1 MARGK
6 PVILDSVTFGNQTL
20 AHNFFHEMLQRYVPG
35 EQVSSN
41 DTIHLAEL
49 FKRHPSY
56 LEKIGCGINYFEVMP
71 EKFGSQCFCAVLK
84 DGTKE
89 GFSYKKCV
97 TQKDD

>member
-6 PVILDSVTFGNQTL
+6 SVVLTTISFDNQSSALSFFQKILQS
-20 AHNFFHEMLQRYVPG
+20 YVPG
-35 EQVSSN
+35 ERASPE
-41 DTIHLAEL
+41 DTIHLMEL

-56 LEKIGCGINYFEVMP
+56 SEKIGPGVDYFEIIP

-84 DGTKE
+84 NGTKE

-97 TQKDD
+97 TQKGN

>member
-6 PVILDSVTFGNQTL
+6 AVVIDSISFDNQSQ
-20 AHNFFHEMLQRYVPG
+20 AHAFFKEMLNRYVPG
-35 EQVSSN
+35 EKVSSE
-41 DTIHLAEL
+41 DTIHLESL

-56 LEKIGCGINYFEVMP
+56 LDKVGPGVSYFEVMP
-71 EKFGSQCFCAVLK
+71 ADYGSQCFCAVLV

-97 TQKDD
+97 TQRAD

>member
-6 PVILDSVTFGNQTL
+6 PVVLETISFDNQGQ
-20 AHNFFHEMLQRYVPG
+20 AHAFFKEMLNRYIPG
-35 EQVSSN
+35 EIVSPEDSA
-41 DTIHLAEL
+41 HLAEL

-56 LEKIGCGINYFEVMP
+56 PTKVGPGVNYFEVMP

-89 GFSYKKCV
+89 GFSYPKCV
-97 TQKDD
+97 TQKGD

>member
-6 PVILDSVTFGNQTL
+6 PVVLATISFHNQGL
-20 AHNFFHEMLQRYVPG
+20 AHAFFQEMLQRYVPG
-35 EQVSSN
+35 EQVSQE

-56 LEKIGCGINYFEVMP
+56 QEKIGPGVSYFEVMP
-71 EKFGSQCFCAVLK
+71 EKFGSQCFRAVLK
-84 DGTKE
+84 NGNKE

-97 TQKDD
+97 TQRDD

>member
-6 PVILDSVTFGNQTL
+6 PVILESVSFDNQTL
-20 AHNFFHEMLQRYVPG
+20 AHAFFQEMLQRYVPG
-35 EQVSSN
+35 EQVSPE
-41 DTIHLAEL
+41 DTVHLIEL

-56 LEKIGCGINYFEVMP
+56 LEKIGLGVSYFEVMP
-71 EKFGSQCFCAVLK
+71 ADFGSQCFCAVLK

-97 TQKDD
+97 TQRLD

>member
-6 PVILDSVTFGNQTL
+6 PVVLDSISFNNQAE
-20 AHNFFHEMLQRYVPG
+20 AHVFFQQMLQRYVPG
-35 EQVSSN
+35 EQVSPD
-41 DTIHLAEL
+41 DTVHLTEL

-56 LEKIGCGINYFEVMP
+56 PEKVGPGVNYFEVMP
-71 EKFGSQCFCAVLK
+71 EKFGSQCFRAVLK

-97 TQKDD
+97 TQRDD

>member
-1 MARGK
+1 MARSK
-6 PVILDSVTFGNQTL
+6 PVILDTIRFDNQTQ
-20 AHNFFHEMLQRYVPG
+20 AHIFFQQVLQRYVPG
-35 EQVSSN
+35 EQVSPE

-56 LEKIGCGINYFEVMP
+56 PAKVGPGVNYFEVMP

-97 TQKDD
+97 TQRDD

>member
-6 PVILDSVTFGNQTL
+6 PVILDSISFDNQSL
-20 AHNFFHEMLQRYVPG
+20 AHAFFQKMLQSYVPG
-35 EQVSSN
+35 EQVSSE
-41 DTIHLAEL
+41 DTIHLIGL

-56 LEKIGCGINYFEVMP
+56 PEKVGPGVSYFEVMP
-71 EKFGSQCFCAVLK
+71 ADFGSQCFCAVLK

-97 TQKDD
+97 TQRGD

>member
-6 PVILDSVTFGNQTL
+6 PVVLKTISFGNQSL
-20 AHNFFHEMLQRYVPG
+20 AHTFFHEMLQRYVPG
-35 EQVSSN
+35 EQVSPE
-41 DTIHLAEL
+41 DTIYLAEL

-56 LEKIGCGINYFEVMP
+56 LEKVGPGVHYFEVMP
-71 EKFGSQCFCAVLK
+71 EKFNSQCFCAVLK

-97 TQKDD
+97 TQRDN

>member
-1 MARGK
+1 MAKKK
-6 PVILDSVTFGNQTL
+6 PVHLGTISFDTQTL
-20 AHNFFHEMLQRYVPG
+20 ASTFFHEMLQKYVPG
-35 EQVSSN
+35 EQVTPEDS
-41 DTIHLAEL
+41 IHLAEL

-56 LEKIGCGINYFEVMP
+56 LTKVGPGVKYFEVMP
-71 EKFGSQCFCAVLK
+71 EQFNSQCFCAVLK

>member
-6 PVILDSVTFGNQTL
+6 PVILKTISFENQGL
-20 AHNFFHEMLQRYVPG
+20 AHTFFQKMLQTYVPG
-35 EQVSSN
+35 EKVSPE
-41 DTIHLAEL
+41 DATHLGEL

-56 LEKIGCGINYFEVMP
+56 SSKVGPGVDYFEVMP

-84 DGTKE
+84 DASKE

>member
-6 PVILDSVTFGNQTL
+6 PVVLETKSFGNQSL
-20 AHNFFHEMLQRYVPG
+20 AHAFFQEMLQRYVPG
-35 EQVSSN
+35 EMVSAE

-56 LEKIGCGINYFEVMP
+56 FDKVGPGVNFFEVMP
-71 EKFGSQCFCAVLK
+71 EKFGSQCFCAVLN
-84 DGTKE
+84 DGAKE

-97 TQKDD
+97 TQRDD

>member
-6 PVILDSVTFGNQTL
+6 PVILGSISFDNQTL
-20 AHNFFHEMLQRYVPG
+20 AHDFFQKMLQNYVPG
-35 EQVSSN
+35 EQVSPEDS
-41 DTIHLAEL
+41 IHLSEL

-56 LEKIGCGINYFEVMP
+56 PEKVGPGVSFFEVMP
-71 EKFGSQCFCAVLK
+71 ADFGSQCFCAVLI

-97 TQKDD
+97 TQRLS

>member
-6 PVILDSVTFGNQTL
+6 PVVLDTISFDNQTL
-20 AHNFFHEMLQRYVPG
+20 AHAFFQQMLQCYVPG
-35 EQVSSN
+35 EQVSPE
-41 DTIHLAEL
+41 DTIHLVEL

-56 LEKIGCGINYFEVMP
+56 PAKVGPGVNYFEVMP

-97 TQKDD
+97 TQRDD